1 MVIVMNDDDD
11 NDMSTT
17 VNYFMEI
24 HESLPEVQALNCSA

>member
-17 VNYFMEI
+17 ADYFVEI
-24 HESLPEVQALNCSA
+24 HECLPEL